1 MAIERKPEEESRG
14 LALFDRFGGNSRL
27 GKALSSI
34 VTKRQRL
41 EEQQV
46 GIAEEIVETDEIL
59 EAVET
64 VFRLQDELMEELQQ
78 AADTVLAAVSTVQA
92 GVGTFQEKVEVA
104 RAQINDLLG
113 VATEAPS
120 S

>member
-1 MAIERKPEEESRG
+1 MAIERKPEEENRG
-14 LALFDRFGGNSRL
+14 LTLFGRFGANSPL

-34 VTKRQRL
+34 VNKKQRL

-46 GIAEEIVETDEIL
+46 GLAEEIVETDEIL
-59 EAVET
+59 DAVET
-64 VFRLQDELMEELQQ
+64 VFKLQDQLMEELQTG
-78 AADTVLAAVSTVQA
+78 ADAVLAAVSN
-92 GVGTFQEKVEVA
+92 FQEKVDVA

-113 VATEAPS
+113 VTAEDTTAAPS